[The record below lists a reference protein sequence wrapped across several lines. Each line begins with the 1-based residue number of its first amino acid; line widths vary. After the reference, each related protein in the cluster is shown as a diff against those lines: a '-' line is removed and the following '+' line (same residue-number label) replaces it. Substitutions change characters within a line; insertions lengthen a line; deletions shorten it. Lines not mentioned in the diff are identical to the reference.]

1 MNDEIEAAAKRCA
14 EDAARMWE
22 IVTMTTLL
30 EAIRAPGVAPR
41 LIEPGSDVTGT
52 SSRRFDPPI
61 ETQHGKRRQAS
72 MKFR

>member
-30 EAIRAPGVAPR
+30 EAIRATGVF
-41 LIEPGSDVTGT
+41 E
-52 SSRRFDPPI
+52 
-61 ETQHGKRRQAS
+61 S
-72 MKFR
+72 MAEHSPAVAITYTLGW